1 MNLRIYTEDLRIAK
15 ALIAH
20 NEEVTIQYFY
30 RQSYPLFKSIYDNYY
45 TDCTSC
51 REFINEIYVHVMTPD
66 IHTGRCKLEAY
77 RGESTLTNW
86 LKTVCLYY
94 CYRKFELKERSP
106 IKVQLD
112 QLSETDDPGAKHQNI
127 SYEYDELDIS
137 NVNHHDVMTILNMM
151 PNRRYASLIRLR
163 YLEQMSNEETAALL
177 GMSLENYYN
186 KHKLAKAQYEQ
197 VLRKEVRHG

>member
-30 RQSYPLFKSIYDNYY
+30 RQSYPLFKSIYDNYF
-45 TDCTSC
+45 TDCTCC

-66 IHTGRCKLEAY
+66 SHTGRCKLEAF
-77 RGESTLTNW
+77 RGESSLTNW

-94 CYRKFELKERSP
+94 CYRKYELKDRSP
-106 IKVQLD
+106 IKLQLD
-112 QLSETDDPGAKHQNI
+112 QLSETDDGAKQKKSI
-127 SYEYDELDIS
+127 SYEYEELDIS
-137 NVNHHDVMTILNMM
+137 SVNHQDVMTILNMM

-163 YLEQMSNEETAALL
+163 YLEQMSNEETAAML